1 MSYAN
6 KIAARNRAE
15 VLTGGIM
22 PPKAK
27 FTEQEVIEKAF
38 DIVRNEGADAL
49 TARSLA
55 VALNSSPRP
64 IFTVFRNMEEVWAG
78 VMRRAKDCYNAY
90 IAKAFEETYPFRAV
104 GRQYILFAVEE
115 GNLFRLLFMKERG
128 AVKNLATVLPEID
141 ENYDKILASVQNE
154 YGLNEED
161 ARRFYRHLW
170 TYSHGIAT
178 MTVTELCRFTPEEI
192 AKMSADVAKSLIIY
206 LRSEN
211 RD

>member
-1 MSYAN
+1 
-6 KIAARNRAE
+6 
-15 VLTGGIM
+15 M

-27 FTEQEVIEKAF
+27 FSEREVIDKAF
-38 DIVRNEGADAL
+38 EIVRKEGADAL

-55 VALNSSPRP
+55 VALDSSPRP
-64 IFTVFRNMEEVWAG
+64 IFTVFRGMEEVWAG

-90 IAKAFEETYPFRAV
+90 IAKAFEEAYPFRAV

-128 AVKNLATVLPEID
+128 AVKNITAILPEID
-141 ENYDKILASVQNE
+141 ENYQEILASVRDE
-154 YGLNEED
+154 YGLNEDD

-178 MTVTELCRFTPEEI
+178 MTVTELCRFTGEEI
-192 AKMSADVAKSLIIY
+192 ARMSADVAKSLIIY
-206 LRSEN
+206 LRSGKH
-211 RD
+211 D